1 MKSLKRNAVIV
12 VVLLFVCAAVYLNW
26 SYNNQWGA
34 ADKGMVKAE
43 DAAMAQADRQYEA
56 AILGEDENAEVGADG
71 QDYDGGS
78 PIVSDYFAS
87 ARLTRQQS
95 RDEALGLLQQAAS
108 AETASQ
114 EIIDSAMNGIAVMA
128 GYSMRE
134 MQIENLLIA
143 KNFDECVVFLSA
155 DICTIAVP
163 APIEGLS
170 EAAVARITDTVM
182 TETGMSA
189 TQIKVIEV
197 KNDFE

>member
-12 VVLLFVCAAVYLNW
+12 VVVLFVCAAVYLNW

-34 ADKGMVKAE
+34 ADKAMVNAE
-43 DAAMAQADRQYEA
+43 DAAMLQADKEYEA
-56 AILGEDENAEVGADG
+56 AILKGREDVETDA
-71 QDYDGGS
+71 GGGNERGS
-78 PIVSDYFAS
+78 AIVSDYFAS

-134 MQIENLLIA
+134 MQVENLLIA
-143 KNFDECVVFLSA
+143 KDFDECVVFLSA
-155 DICTIAVP
+155 DTCTIAVP

-170 EAAVARITDTVM
+170 AAAVARITDIVM
-182 TETGMSA
+182 TETGLSA

-197 KNDFE
+197 KNDLE

>member
-34 ADKGMVKAE
+34 ADKAMVNAE
-43 DAAMAQADRQYEA
+43 DAAMLQADKEYEA
-56 AILGEDENAEVGADG
+56 AILKGREDVETDA
-71 QDYDGGS
+71 GGGDEQGS
-78 PIVSDYFAS
+78 AIMSDYFAS

-134 MQIENLLIA
+134 MQVENLLIA
-143 KNFDECVVFLSA
+143 KDFDECVVSLSA
-155 DICTIAVP
+155 DTCTIAVP

-170 EAAVARITDTVM
+170 AAAVARITDIVM
-182 TETGMSA
+182 TETGLSA

-197 KNDFE
+197 KNDLE